1 MEQAA
6 FGIVDIQEFYDLE
19 TEDLIDGLLNDR
31 NSDIVHKSIKKLTF
45 PEIILISQAAGVS
58 GYFDRK
64 IEWLESAIPLAE
76 SEDDLKNLNSSV
88 TDSGAEEKNASE
100 EEPLM
105 GNGLSKSN
113 TESAGA
119 EESLM
124 ASCQNY
130 LLRGRKI
137 ITDTFSACT
146 STICSKAAE

>member
-64 IEWLESAIPLAE
+64 IEWLESAIPLAK
-76 SEDDLKNLNSSV
+76 SEDDLKNLKVEINIAKAEYNGDHIHEINETISFPEIQIIQRIPLPSTK
-88 TDSGAEEKNASE
+88 TDFCGILEFFIVKSHGFTRKAKTEK
-100 EEPLM
+100 
-105 GNGLSKSN
+105 SKN
-113 TESAGA
+113 
-119 EESLM
+119 
-124 ASCQNY
+124 
-130 LLRGRKI
+130 
-137 ITDTFSACT
+137 D
-146 STICSKAAE
+146 